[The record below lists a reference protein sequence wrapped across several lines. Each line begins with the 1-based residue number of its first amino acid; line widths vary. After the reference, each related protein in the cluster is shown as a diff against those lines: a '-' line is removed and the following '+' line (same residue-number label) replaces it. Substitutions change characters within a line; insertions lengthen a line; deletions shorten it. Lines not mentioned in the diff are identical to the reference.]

1 MLPGI
6 KSNIKNNILIN
17 RTLQHNIIINKD
29 GYKEMNYFTLT
40 NKFK

>member
-6 KSNIKNNILIN
+6 NSNIKNNILIN
-17 RTLQHNIIINKD
+17 RSLKNNVIINKD

>member
-6 KSNIKNNILIN
+6 NSNIKNNILIN
-17 RTLQHNIIINKD
+17 RSLKNNIIINKN
-29 GYKEMNYFTLT
+29 GYKEMNYFTLA

>member
-1 MLPGI
+1 MVAGI
-6 KSNIKNNILIN
+6 KTNIKNNILIN
-17 RTLQHNIIINKD
+17 RTLKNNVIINKD